1 MEACRATAE
10 PGFWYSGSA
19 GLDLCNSRY
28 PRKSSVPTAFKR
40 AKKNQK
46 KTCQTLAPSA
56 KGKLRSDKCRHFVV
70 QKNSKKVKKKLVRAL
85 EIE

>member
-40 AKKNQK
+40 AKKI
-46 KTCQTLAPSA
+46 
-56 KGKLRSDKCRHFVV
+56 
-70 QKNSKKVKKKLVRAL
+70 KKKLVRPSRLPLKGNSEATNAL
-85 EIE
+85 ILSFKKNQKK